1 MSTFNMVG
9 GGSGML
15 TLSDRRRMRRPLA
28 TAPAGSVARKP
39 RYLAPDGTPD
49 FTPANTPV
57 VVADSAPDVNVAPV
71 REAPG
76 RRLVQ
81 VAGQEDDSGILGGP
95 SVVYPEMGD
104 RMGPPQP
111 VVGPPAPIAMGYVHN
126 PTTHENIDIVRTSP
140 MSVSEGVDKGLV
152 QIVPRGQDGYA
163 PNAATLRI
171 AGEMRD
177 ANENSAVGRAADYMM
192 EQNNATRFERWRGG
206 PTSVNNRRASAVL
219 DHIEQIRLGRD
230 QAQLQVDTTKQM
242 EEIKT
247 EESRQRPQMQGAGNS
262 VIGWDPNAAGGS
274 GGYVV
279 SSGAAGGQPP
289 KTMAEMDIK
298 DLMDLKQKVV
308 NDSNIPKEKDLGIGT
323 QLEIAELRKQG
334 KHKEAEEL
342 LNKQGGL
349 SPAQQAFVDSIDA
362 ELERREGG
370 STERR
375 DKSKNSRDW
384 RSKVG
389 A

>member
-1 MSTFNMVG
+1 MSTFNMYG

-15 TLSDRRRMRRPLA
+15 TLNERLRRRRPLA
-28 TAPAGSVARKP
+28 EAPAESALRRP
-39 RYLAPDGTPD
+39 QIIAPDGTPD
-49 FTPANTPV
+49 YPPARELVRV
-57 VVADSAPDVNVAPV
+57 V
-71 REAPG
+71 G
-76 RRLVQ
+76 
-81 VAGQEDDSGILGGP
+81 EDYGSGILGGP
-95 SVVYPEMGD
+95 SLVYPNMED
-104 RMGPPQP
+104 RMGPPMPQA
-111 VVGPPAPIAMGYVHN
+111 GPPAPIAMGYMYN
-126 PTTHENIDIVRTSP
+126 PTTRENIDILRVTP
-140 MSVSEGVDKGLV
+140 MSVAEAEKQGLV
-152 QIVPRGQDGYA
+152 QVVPRGQESYT
-163 PNAATLRI
+163 PNAATVRI

-177 ANENSAVGRAADYMM
+177 ANENSAVNRAAADMM
-192 EQNNATRFERWRGG
+192 EKNDATRFYRWSNG

-219 DHIEQIRLGRD
+219 DRIEQIRLGRE
-230 QAQLQVDTTKQM
+230 QAKTQIDTTREI

-247 EESRQRPQMQGAGNS
+247 EESRKRPQMQGAGNS
-262 VIGWDPNAAGGS
+262 VIGWDPNAEGGK

-279 SSGAAGGQPP
+279 SSGSTTDKTP

-308 NDSNIPKEKDLGIGT
+308 NDSNVPKEKDLGIST

-334 KHKEAEEL
+334 KHKEAAEL
-342 LNKQGGL
+342 LNQQGGL
-349 SPAQQAFVDSIDA
+349 SPAQQAFIDSIDA

-375 DKSKNSRDW
+375 DKSRNSRDW